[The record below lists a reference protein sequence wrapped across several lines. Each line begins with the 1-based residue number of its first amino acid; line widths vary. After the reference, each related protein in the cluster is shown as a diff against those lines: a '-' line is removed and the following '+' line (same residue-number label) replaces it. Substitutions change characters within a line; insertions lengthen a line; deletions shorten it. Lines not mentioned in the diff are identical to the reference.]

1 MKSFVEGK
9 KTLNAVI
16 DSCCEKFRSCP
27 SLGMAMEKALSY
39 GEMYE
44 RVLAVARQLQDFG
57 VQKGD
62 RLAILAEN
70 SPFWGVAYL
79 SIVRLGAVA
88 VPILPEMPESD
99 VRHILEQMKV
109 KAVFTTQRQLEKI
122 GSFKKVL
129 EGPIFTLD
137 NFRGAESIKTIPFA
151 GYVEEALAKFR
162 QLGEKGEKLVFPEVK
177 EDDIA
182 SIIYTSGTS
191 GFSKAVMLSHGNF
204 ATNAYAASQLA
215 DVRPGSVWL
224 SILPLSHAYEFTCGF
239 ILPLIFG
246 AKIAYTDKLPT
257 PAILKK
263 LCSHERPTTIFAVP
277 LILEKIYKKRVQP
290 EIEGKK
296 WLRLVC
302 KIGVV
307 RRIIYRK
314 IGRKLTDFFGGNL
327 LFMGIGGAKLNP
339 EVEKFF
345 CEAKFPYLIG
355 YGMTEAAPLIAG
367 GPLFEPS
374 LAVGSTG
381 KPIPGTEVR
390 IDQPDPHTGIGE
402 IHAKGPGV
410 MQGYFGDEEKSAEAL
425 CGDGW
430 LATGDVGFID
440 DKGNLHVT
448 GRLKS
453 VIVMPNGENVYPEST
468 EFKLGCSP
476 WVVEALVVE
485 HEGQLEAWV
494 YPDYELLEEK
504 TADWKKEKRME
515 FLTERLE
522 ELRCELNDDLPKTA
536 RLAKIFQ
543 RREPFIKTP
552 TLKIKRYKYTSQSLR
567 AEQEVA

>member
-1 MKSFVEGK
+1 MRAFAEGR
-9 KTLNAVI
+9 KTLNAVV
-16 DSCCEKFRSCP
+16 DSCCEKFRFCP

-44 RVLAVARQLQDFG
+44 RVLAVARNLQEFG

-79 SIVRLGAVA
+79 SIVRLGAVV

-109 KAVFTTQRQLEKI
+109 KAVFTTQRQIEKLSGI
-122 GSFKKVL
+122 KKVL
-129 EGPIFTLD
+129 EGPVFTLD
-137 NFRGAESIKTIPFA
+137 NFSGADFVKTIPFS
-151 GYVEEALAKFR
+151 GYVEDALAKLR
-162 QLGEKGEKLVFPEVK
+162 AMHEKPVFPEV
-177 EDDIA
+177 EETDLA

-204 ATNAYAASQLA
+204 TANAYAASELA
-215 DVRPGSVWL
+215 DVEPGGVWL

-263 LCSHERPTTIFAVP
+263 LCSHEKPTTIFAVP

-290 EIEGKK
+290 ELEAKK

-302 KIGVV
+302 KVGLF
-307 RRIIYRK
+307 RRLIYRK
-314 IGRKLTDFFGGNL
+314 IGKKLTDFFGGNL
-327 LFMGIGGAKLNP
+327 LFMGVGGAKLNP
-339 EVEKFF
+339 EVEQFF
-345 CEAKFPYLIG
+345 CEAKFPYLVG

-367 GPLFEPS
+367 GPLFEPTI
-374 LAVGSTG
+374 AVGSTG
-381 KPIPGTEVR
+381 KPIPGVEVR
-390 IDQPDPHTGIGE
+390 IHEPDANSGIGE
-402 IHAKGPGV
+402 IQVKGQGV
-410 MQGYFGDEEKSAEAL
+410 MQGYFNDAEKSAEAF

-430 LATGDVGFID
+430 LATGDVGFVD

-453 VIVMPNGENVYPEST
+453 VIVMPNGENVYPEPV
-468 EFKLGCSP
+468 EFKLSTSP
-476 WVVEALVVE
+476 LVVEALVVE
-485 HEGQLEAWV
+485 HGGQLEAWV

-504 TADWKKEKRME
+504 TVDWNKEKRIA

-536 RLAKIFQ
+536 RLAKIFT
-543 RREPFIKTP
+543 RRDPFIKTP
-552 TLKIKRYKYTSQSLR
+552 TLKIKRYKYSSESLR
-567 AEQEVA
+567 SEQG

>member
-1 MKSFVEGK
+1 
-9 KTLNAVI
+9 
-16 DSCCEKFRSCP
+16 
-27 SLGMAMEKALSY
+27 MEKALSY
-39 GEMYE
+39 GEVYE
-44 RVLAVARQLQDFG
+44 RVLAVALQLQKFG

-70 SPFWGVAYL
+70 SPLWGVAYL
-79 SIVRLGAVA
+79 STVRLGAIV

-109 KAVFTTQRQLEKI
+109 KAVFTTQRQMEKLSGI
-122 GSFKKVL
+122 KKIL
-129 EGPIFTLD
+129 EGPVFTLD
-137 NFRGAESIKTIPFA
+137 NFHGIDRIKAIPFA
-151 GYVEEALAKFR
+151 GYVEDAL
-162 QLGEKGEKLVFPEVK
+162 EKLRQMYEQPVFPEV
-177 EDDIA
+177 EESDIA

-191 GFSKAVMLSHGNF
+191 GFSKAVMLSHGNL
-204 ATNAYAASQLA
+204 AANAYAASELA
-215 DVRPGSVWL
+215 EVKPGSVWL

-239 ILPLIFG
+239 ILPFIFG

-290 EIEGKK
+290 ELEKK
-296 WLRLVC
+296 WWLRFVC
-302 KIGVV
+302 KVGII
-307 RRIIYRK
+307 RRFIYRK

-367 GPLFEPS
+367 GPLFEPT

-381 KPIPGTEVR
+381 KPIPGVDVR
-390 IDQPDPHTGIGE
+390 IHEPEAKTGIGE
-402 IHAKGPGV
+402 IQIKGPGV
-410 MQGYFGDEEKSAEAL
+410 MQGYFDDEERSAEAL
-425 CGDGW
+425 SADGW

-440 DKGNLHVT
+440 NKGNLHVT

-453 VIVMPNGENVYPEST
+453 VIVMPNGENVYPVKPGSIPIMNS
-468 EFKLGCSP
+468 L
-476 WVVEALVVE
+476 
-485 HEGQLEAWV
+485 
-494 YPDYELLEEK
+494 
-504 TADWKKEKRME
+504 KR
-515 FLTERLE
+515 RL
-522 ELRCELNDDLPKTA
+522 
-536 RLAKIFQ
+536 
-543 RREPFIKTP
+543 P
-552 TLKIKRYKYTSQSLR
+552 TGAGKSG
-567 AEQEVA
+567 

>member
-1 MKSFVEGK
+1 MRALVEGR
-9 KTLNAVI
+9 KTLNAI
-16 DSCCEKFRSCP
+16 LDSCCEKFRSAP

-39 GEMYE
+39 GEVYE

-70 SPFWGVAYL
+70 SPLWGVAYL
-79 SIVRLGAVA
+79 STVRLGAIA

-109 KAVFTTQRQLEKI
+109 KAVFTTQRQIEKLSSI
-122 GSFKKVL
+122 KKVL
-129 EGPIFTLD
+129 EGPVFTLD
-137 NFRGAESIKTIPFA
+137 NFHGINHIKTIPFA
-151 GYVEEALAKFR
+151 GYVEEALAKLR
-162 QLGEKGEKLVFPEVK
+162 QMCEQPVFPEV
-177 EDDIA
+177 EESDIA

-191 GFSKAVMLSHGNF
+191 GFSKAVMLSHGNL
-204 ATNAYAASQLA
+204 AANAYAASELA
-215 DVRPGSVWL
+215 EVQPGSVWL

-263 LCSHERPTTIFAVP
+263 LCSHEQPTTIFAVP

-290 EIEGKK
+290 ELEKK
-296 WLRLVC
+296 WWLRFVC
-302 KIGVV
+302 KVGII
-307 RRIIYRK
+307 RRFIYRK
-314 IGRKLTDFFGGNL
+314 IGRKLTEFFGGNL

-339 EVEKFF
+339 EVEQFF
-345 CEAKFPYLIG
+345 SEAKFPYLIG

-367 GPLFEPS
+367 GPLFEPT

-381 KPIPGTEVR
+381 KPIPGVDVR
-390 IDQPDPHTGIGE
+390 IHEPEAKTGIGE
-402 IHAKGPGV
+402 IQIKGPGV
-410 MQGYFGDEEKSAEAL
+410 MQGYFDDEERSAEAL
-425 CGDGW
+425 CADGW

-440 DKGNLHVT
+440 NKGNLHVT

-468 EFKLGCSP
+468 EFKLNSSP
-476 WVVEALVVE
+476 WVVESLVVE
-485 HEGQLEAWV
+485 HKGQLEAWV
-494 YPDYELLEEK
+494 YPDYEELEEK
-504 TADWKKEKRME
+504 TTDWSREKRLE
-515 FLTERLE
+515 FLAECFE
-522 ELRCELNDDLPKTA
+522 ELRIELNKDLPKTS
-536 RLAKIFQ
+536 RLSRIFQ
-543 RREPFIKTP
+543 RKEPFIKTA
-552 TLKIKRYKYTSQSLR
+552 TFKIKRYKYTSEGLR
-567 AEQEVA
+567 QE